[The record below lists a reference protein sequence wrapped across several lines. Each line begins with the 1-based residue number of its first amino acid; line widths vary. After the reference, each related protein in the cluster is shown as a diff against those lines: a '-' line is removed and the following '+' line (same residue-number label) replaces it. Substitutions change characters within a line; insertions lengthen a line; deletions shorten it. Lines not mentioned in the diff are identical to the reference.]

1 MYNINYKCIKSVT
14 MKGLAIISMV
24 CIQFFIPLPVEA
36 AMDSGNRISLNIK
49 GRSVREVLQVIESK
63 SNLSFLYR
71 SELLAKTK
79 PVTIQVDHV
88 PITEILDQCL
98 SPNNLEYS
106 VVNNTVIVRER
117 KEPAKQVPH
126 HTSTFQQLIAGRVQ
140 TQDGEPL
147 IGVSVRVQSK
157 ETGTTTDERGGFQVA
172 AEIGDVLLFS
182 SVGYASKEVNIT
194 STNALNVTLVSQSF
208 EMEELVVTAFG
219 IRRSRNNL
227 PYAAQQVSGED
238 INKTRTGTVASSL
251 SGKVAGLQIKQ
262 GNSMGGSTNVV
273 IRGMKSLTGNN
284 QALFVVDGVP
294 VDNSNYNSSG
304 QQTGRGGY
312 DYGSAASDINPDD
325 IASINVL
332 KGAAASALYGSRA
345 ANGVIMITTKKGR
358 EGFGI
363 TVNAGM
369 SVGNIDKST
378 FVKLQDQYGAGYSDP
393 YQKDGFLYFDVNGD
407 GERDLVVPTAQN
419 ASYGARFD
427 PNLMVYHWDAFGD
440 ETSPYYKTPKPWVAG
455 ANKPDL
461 FYETSKSN
469 NTSIYLDGA
478 SDKGM
483 FKFGYTRNDEK
494 GSLPNSALE
503 KNLFNLGGSYNIT
516 DKISIST
523 SANYS
528 KADAIGRY
536 GSGYSKGNV
545 NMYFRQWYQTNIDI
559 LEQKEAFFRNPD
571 KNFTT
576 NWSDP
581 SVPADR
587 LLPFH
592 ANNFY
597 WTRYNNYANDTRNRF
612 FGNVELNLKA
622 TDWLNFM
629 GRVSLDY
636 YNEFQEE
643 RTAVSSSEIANYS
656 RRDRTYSEVNYD
668 FLATA
673 NHTFAEDF
681 DLSGLAGVNLRKNVL
696 TSEFKTTEGG
706 LVVPWLYNIANSVG
720 LIPAPVELY
729 QPKAVDGY
737 FGGATLTYRQFLT
750 LDGSFRRDRSSTLPV
765 EMNAYNYYALSG
777 SWLFST
783 HLSQVSWLSSGKLT
797 ANYATVG
804 NDAPWG
810 SLANIYNK
818 PDPFGNTVL
827 FAEPTTRN
835 NSQLKPERTISKEIG
850 LSLSFLNN
858 RISFDASV
866 YHTNTIDQ
874 IMPVAVSTATG
885 YSNMFVNA
893 GDIQNRGM
901 EMTLAATPVRQNG
914 FSWDFTLNWSLN
926 RNKVI
931 SLYEGSQNLQ
941 LGSFQNGVSINAT
954 VGQPYGTIQGKT
966 WEMVNGEKLVGANG
980 RYVMTSTTN
989 NIIGNVNPDWIGGMY
1004 NTFSYRNL
1012 SLGFLIDVQ
1021 QGGDLYSLDMDYG
1034 LAAGIFPETVA
1045 LNDKGNPSRDRIV
1058 DGGGV
1063 VLPGVTADGQP
1074 NTTRV
1079 EQIFGTYGY
1088 VYNPPSATV
1097 YDASYVKLREATLN
1111 FKLPTKWYAGVDVI
1125 RGIDMAVIG
1134 RNLWIIHKNLPYSDP
1149 EENLSSGNI
1158 QGYQAGA
1165 YPTVRTIGF
1174 NVKLTF

>member
-1 MYNINYKCIKSVT
+1 MVSFVMCLQY
-14 MKGLAIISMV
+14 LIIT
-24 CIQFFIPLPVEA
+24 PVFA
-36 AMDSGNRISLNIK
+36 YPDSGERISLNVK
-49 GRSVREVLQVIESK
+49 DASVREILQVIESK
-63 SNLSFLYR
+63 SNLSFLFR
-71 SELLAKTK
+71 SELLANAR
-79 PVTIQVDHV
+79 PVTLHVEYV
-88 PITEILDQCL
+88 PITEVLDHCL
-98 SPNNLEYS
+98 TPNNLEYS
-106 VVNNTVIVRER
+106 IVNNTVIVRKR
-117 KEPAKQVPH
+117 KETLNNSITKPTVL
-126 HTSTFQQLIAGRVQ
+126 QQTIAGRVQ
-140 TQDGEPL
+140 NQEGQPL
-147 IGVSVRVQSK
+147 IGVSVRIKNK
-157 ETGTTTDERGGFQVA
+157 EIGTTTNEQGEFQIN
-172 AEIGDVLLFS
+172 AEIGDVVIFT
-182 SVGYASKEVNIT
+182 SVGFESIEINIT
-194 STNALNVTLVSQSF
+194 STSALRVVMSSQSF
-208 EMEELVVTAFG
+208 ELEELVVTAFG

-227 PYAAQQVSGED
+227 PYAAQQVSGDE
-238 INKTRTGTVASSL
+238 INRTRSANVANAL
-251 SGKVAGLQIKQ
+251 SGKVSGLQIKQ

-294 VDNSNYNSSG
+294 VDNSNYNTSG

-358 EGFGI
+358 QGFGV

-419 ASYGARFD
+419 ASYGAEFD

-440 ETSPYYKTPKPWVAG
+440 ETSPYYRTKKPWVAG
-455 ANKPDL
+455 ANKPDI

-469 NTSIYLDGA
+469 NTSIFLDGA

-483 FKFGYTRNDEK
+483 FKFGYARNDEK
-494 GSLPNSALE
+494 GSLPNSSMV
-503 KNLFNLGGSYNIT
+503 KNMFNLGGSYNIT
-516 DKISIST
+516 DRFSIST

-528 KADAIGRY
+528 KADAVGRY

-545 NMYFRQWYQTNIDI
+545 NMYFRQWYQTNIDM

-581 SVPADR
+581 SVPDDR

-673 NHTFAEDF
+673 SHTFSEDF
-681 DLSGLAGVNLRKNVL
+681 DLSGLAGINLRKNLL
-696 TSEFKTTEGG
+696 TSEYKTTEGG

-720 LIPAPVELY
+720 LIPAPVEMY

-737 FGGATLTYRQFLT
+737 FAGATLTYKQFLT

-765 EMNAYNYYALSG
+765 DMNAYNYYAISG

-783 HLSQVSWLSSGKLT
+783 HLSDLSWLTSGKLT

-835 NSQLKPERTISKEIG
+835 NSSLKPERTTSKEMG
-850 LSLSFLNN
+850 VSLAFLNS
-858 RISFDASV
+858 RVLFDASV

-893 GDIQNRGM
+893 GNIQNRGI
-901 EMTLAATPVRQNG
+901 EVTLAATPIRHSG

-926 RNKVI
+926 RNKVL

-980 RYVMTSTTN
+980 RYVMTSTTT
-989 NIIGNVNPDWIGGMY
+989 NIIGNVNPDWISGMY
-1004 NTFSYRNL
+1004 NTFTYKNL

-1021 QGGDLYSLDMDYG
+1021 KGGALYSLDMDYG
-1034 LAAGIFPETVA
+1034 LAAGIFPETVP
-1045 LNDKGNPSRDRIV
+1045 LNDKGNPSRDKIA
-1058 DGGGV
+1058 DGGGI

-1079 EQIFGTYGY
+1079 ENIFGTYGY

-1097 YDASYVKLREATLN
+1097 YDASYIKLREATLN
-1111 FKLPTKWYAGVDVI
+1111 FKLPAQWFAGLDVI
-1125 RGIDMAVIG
+1125 RGIDMSVVG
-1134 RNLWIIHKNLPYSDP
+1134 RNLWLIHKNLPYSDP

-1165 YPTVRTIGF
+1165 YPTVRTVGLNI
-1174 NVKLTF
+1174 KLTF